1 MAAPGHGGGQASSSH
16 NNNWANNKQ
25 AQLTNAY
32 QELARELGT
41 EKLKV
46 VGGYTLGKV
55 IGEGTYGSVHIA
67 THRLTGTRCAIKKIP
82 KSFTAHLTREIH
94 HHRRLHH
101 PHIVHLHEILA
112 TETHVWLV
120 TELCSGGELFDYLV
134 ERGRILE
141 GEARKLFGE
150 LAVAVGWMHRRGVV
164 HRDLK
169 LENVLLDGELRIK
182 LGDLGFAREWQRGR
196 LMETFCGTTGYASPE
211 MLAGRRYLGVETDIW
226 SLGIILYTLLCGGLP
241 FDDDD
246 ERVMT
251 DRISKGEYEE
261 PEWLSQEARS
271 LIRGMLHQ
279 APSQRLSIEAILTH
293 PWFKMTIIDKLHS
306 QHDDHHSLPSSPLP
320 RSPAT
325 GEPFFSEPHFK
336 DSSTSSRLLTPHVA
350 GPSPLSKTTVTEAES
365 EPSETSFENV
375 DSEHSKT
382 GSGTNTPPTTVEGSD
397 ASDTVTRNNS
407 AEFSITE
414 KALELLH
421 PNSSQSTIRRLGTE
435 SPGSATGSSVKNK
448 VALKTTLEGQVE
460 EEEDDHDEE
469 RDVHASLPN
478 IDDHSLHLPVAS
490 HHRTPS
496 RTKRRSVSSTL
507 SLERRHSHHSI
518 SGQWQTYQPLDY
530 LAKLNEERPPPF
542 STPSEKYLLNQLND
556 MGMDIGQLRHSVETD
571 ACDASAGMWWI
582 LRAKQAE
589 RGESDDVITARL
601 SSIAKKRDKMA
612 AYAREERR
620 KAREAEKSKEV
631 QDGSSHSQSETVS
644 FKEEAISIPS
654 TPSLA
659 VMNLGPPIAGPSHRP
674 TDSPDVLSSV
684 ATSPTIDKIPTN
696 SPPTMEMNP
705 FPGIGPHDAPRA
717 PDTPPREGRTT
728 DASAISDGSPGRKT
742 RSPSIT
748 MLQRATSAWVGG
760 SKKVEERERAET
772 ESPAGL
778 KDEKR
783 SGSPTKL
790 QKAPPR
796 AKIMPRSE
804 SENGLLNAMAA
815 RVSAGPTTSG
825 ATTSADHSPQR
836 ELPLPLNRSPL
847 GSGVISLDSH
857 AGPSISAEQLF
868 AEPNKAKGSKR
879 DSLWTTFRHL
889 FNEDKRRRKR
899 ELTGSPLAGDSK
911 VAPAVVLSR
920 GANSRAPHI
929 HRTAAAPG
937 SRRTSLDG
945 RPPLYSRRSSS
956 INSRRSSFNSLHLQE
971 QADIVGNLGRR
982 TSQRSH
988 GSQTP
993 TSDREYV
1000 DYPSRPGSSHS
1011 MQRGNS
1017 RRSSMSMRSPTMGSD
1032 MSGRFKSSAPA
1043 SPLHNYRRRPPG
1055 GSDSTRVRHIK
1066 VIPETAVPRLS
1077 SAASS
1082 VRSNA
1087 SSRASSA
1094 EGRRESEYDSGRDDS
1109 ASSFRSQRRRKRS
1122 GSQHSLAQ
1130 QIHRTRSPLAGHTSG
1145 QEHRPH
1151 ERKPPIRDVFQSKG
1165 KSNDDEWVSEE
1176 EDEFAGGLGQMGGGG
1191 PGSGKMWLN
1200 GSRAAAFPNANTSA
1214 KIVTPVPRRRW
1225 ERDPGR
1231 ERGRRGSRDEDIEE
1245 ANDIKGRGGKEVHG
1259 LGASSEG
1266 MSSRV
1271 RRGLP
1276 SGRSAAPNII
1286 EEEEEEEEG

>member
-1 MAAPGHGGGQASSSH
+1 MAAAGRGGGQASGGY

-32 QELARELGT
+32 QELAKELGT

-134 ERGRILE
+134 ERGRMLE

-150 LAVAVGWMHRRGVV
+150 LTIAVGWMHRRGVV

-196 LMETFCGTTGYASPE
+196 LMDTFCGTTGYASPE
-211 MLAGRRYLGVETDIW
+211 MLAGRKYLGVETDIW
-226 SLGIILYTLLCGGLP
+226 SLGIILYILLCGGLP

-246 ERVMT
+246 ERVMK
-251 DRISKGEYEE
+251 DLIAKGEYEE
-261 PEWLSQEARS
+261 PEWLSEEARS

-279 APSQRLSIEAILTH
+279 DPTQRLGIEAILTH
-293 PWFKMTIIDKLHS
+293 PWFKMTIIDKLHAP
-306 QHDDHHSLPSSPLP
+306 HDGHHSLPASPLP
-320 RSPAT
+320 KSPT
-325 GEPFFSEPHFK
+325 GGEPFFSEPYYK
-336 DSSTSSRLLTPHVA
+336 DPSSSSRLLTPHVA
-350 GPSPLSKTTVTEAES
+350 GPSPLSKMVPQPES
-365 EPSETSFENV
+365 EPSETSVDNV

-382 GSGTNTPPTTVEGSD
+382 GSGTTTPPTTVEGSD
-397 ASDTVTRNNS
+397 VSDTVTRNNS
-407 AEFSITE
+407 AEFSATE
-414 KALELLH
+414 KALELSH
-421 PNSSQSTIRRLGTE
+421 QNSSQSTIRRLGTE
-435 SPGSATGSSVKNK
+435 SPGSASGSFVKNK
-448 VALKTTLEGQVE
+448 VAMRTTLEGQVE
-460 EEEDDHDEE
+460 EEEDDDGDEG
-469 RDVHASLPN
+469 RDTHASLPN
-478 IDDHSLHLPVAS
+478 IDDHSLHLPVGS

-507 SLERRHSHHSI
+507 SLERRHSHHST
-518 SGQWQTYQPLDY
+518 SGQWQTYHPEDY
-530 LAKLNEERPPPF
+530 LAKLNEEHPPHF

-556 MGMDIGQLRHSVETD
+556 MGMDIGQLKHSVEND

-589 RGESDDVITARL
+589 RGETDDVIAARQA
-601 SSIAKKRDKMA
+601 SAAKKREKMA

-620 KAREAEKSKEV
+620 KAREADKAKGGPE
-631 QDGSSHSQSETVS
+631 GSADTPAGGVS
-644 FKEEAISIPS
+644 FKEETTSIPV
-654 TPSLA
+654 TPSFT
-659 VMNLGPPIAGPSHRP
+659 VMDLGLPIPGPSRP
-674 TDSPDVLSSV
+674 AAESPEVLSSV
-684 ATSPTIDKIPTN
+684 GTSPTIERLAF
-696 SPPTMEMNP
+696 SPPSTIELNP
-705 FPGIGPHDAPRA
+705 FPGSGTTDVARVPPA
-717 PDTPPREGRTT
+717 TPPREGRPET
-728 DASAISDGSPGRKT
+728 ISPLDESPARKT

-760 SKKVEERERAET
+760 SKKPET
-772 ESPAGL
+772 DLDNSTSQ

-790 QKAPPR
+790 HKAPPK
-796 AKIMPRSE
+796 AKIMPRSD
-804 SENGLLNAMAA
+804 SENGLLSTLTARASPAA
-815 RVSAGPTTSG
+815 STSG
-825 ATTSADHSPQR
+825 TTLSADHSPKR
-836 ELPLPLNRSPL
+836 NNTLPLHQSPS
-847 GSGVISLDSH
+847 GSGATLQVGAHVI
-857 AGPSISAEQLF
+857 PAEQLF
-868 AEPNKAKGSKR
+868 AEPSRSKGSKR

-889 FNEDKRRRKR
+889 FNEEKRRRKR
-899 ELTGSPLAGDSK
+899 EHSGSPLAAEIK
-911 VAPAVVLSR
+911 VTPAVVLTR

-929 HRTAAAPG
+929 HRTTVAPG

-945 RPPLYSRRSSS
+945 RPPMYSRRSSS
-956 INSRRSSFNSLHLQE
+956 INSRRSSFNSLHKQE
-971 QADIVGNLGRR
+971 LADVVGNLGRR

-1011 MQRGNS
+1011 MQHGNS
-1017 RRSSMSMRSPTMGSD
+1017 RRSSMSVRSPTLGSD
-1032 MSGRFKSSAPA
+1032 ISGRFKGSAPA

-1066 VIPETAVPRLS
+1066 VIPETAVLRPT

-1094 EGRRESEYDSGRDDS
+1094 EGRRDSEYDSARDDS
-1109 ASSFRSQRRRKRS
+1109 ASSLRSQKRRNRN
-1122 GSQHSLAQ
+1122 GSQNSLAQ
-1130 QIHRTRSPLAGHTSG
+1130 QIHRTRSPLAGPSG
-1145 QEHRPH
+1145 SHPS
-1151 ERKPPIRDVFQSKG
+1151 RKPPIRDVFQSKG
-1165 KSNDDEWVSEE
+1165 KNKDDEWVSEE
-1176 EDEFAGGLGQMGGGG
+1176 EEDQFAGGLGQLGGGG
-1191 PGSGKMWLN
+1191 GTTAAKMWLN
-1200 GSRAAAFPNANTSA
+1200 GSRASTFPSANASA
-1214 KIVTPVPRRRW
+1214 KLATPVARRRG
-1225 ERDPGR
+1225 ER
-1231 ERGRRGSRDEDIEE
+1231 ERGRRGSREDEREE
-1245 ANDIKGRGGKEVHG
+1245 ERDPKGKGRELQG
-1259 LGASSEG
+1259 LGVGTEG

-1286 EEEEEEEEG
+1286 EEEEEEEE